1 VNRTK
6 KLKDIDKRNIDGLL
20 AMIFCT
26 LLIVSTMENL
36 SVQAQLQTQQQ
47 PSTIT
52 FQSPWSNNLPAFN
65 DGNMPTTYYGNTR
78 DHKAAISSSLTFT
91 NSKDLDLNHSFVSN
105 KVVGPDRFRFVTSY
119 WTTSQTNRGVDI
131 GTSANDT
138 FESAN
143 SLPPNRKIE
152 VPPNDGSHTL
162 AVVLQYEG
170 VVDLAGVSA
179 ALKLPTGFKASL
191 PLTSD
196 KNRLDIALSGY
207 RGHIYPSQ
215 GIVLYF
221 SISILPTAKVQL
233 PVLGPLALHFLRTS
247 QRSILDSLDALQQNT
262 FAKTL
267 SLNNVG
273 NTTFPNSTMFNDNF
287 DFQRVVIDDVDDN
300 FTQFGRLIPYDFVNQ
315 VVPVIFKITGEEW
328 LDVVTLPTG
337 GKDAVKNVSTQ
348 IVQIPNGVTSTI
360 RLAVRNTGD
369 IPIWDLTVNVFP
381 ELQSALGINGLN
393 PAAITSSNMTQ
404 TLFSTILPIGIV
416 GPSFFGI
423 GELPANTNKEFDV
436 SVFPT
441 HYVAGTVELMNVNL
455 VYNNVLGER
464 ATQLKQVYFNVLP
477 NP

>member
-1 VNRTK
+1 
-6 KLKDIDKRNIDGLL
+6 
-20 AMIFCT
+20 MIFCT
-26 LLIVSTMENL
+26 LLIGSATENL
-36 SVQAQLQTQQQ
+36 AAQLQTQQ
-47 PSTIT
+47 PTTIT
-52 FQSPWSNNLPAFN
+52 FQSLWSNKLPGFN
-65 DGNMPTTYYGNTR
+65 DGNMPSTYYGNTR
-78 DHKAAISSSLTFT
+78 DHNAAISTSLTFT
-91 NSKDLDLNHSFVSN
+91 NSKNPELNHSFVIN
-105 KVVGPDRFRFVTSY
+105 KLVGPDRFRFVTSY
-119 WTTSQTNRGVDI
+119 WTTGHTKEGVDV

-138 FESAN
+138 FISAN

-152 VPPNDGSHTL
+152 VPPNDASHTL

-179 ALKLPTGFKASL
+179 ALKLPAGAGFKASAL
-191 PLTSD
+191 NPD
-196 KNRLDIALSGY
+196 KNSTNIALSSY

-221 SISILPTAKVQL
+221 SIDILSTAKVQV
-233 PVLGPLALHFLRTS
+233 PVLGSVALHFLRS
-247 QRSILDSLDALQQNT
+247 DKRSILDSLDASQQNM
-262 FAKTL
+262 FAKTF

-273 NTTFPNSTMFNDNF
+273 NTAFPANTTFNDNF
-287 DFQRVVIDDVDDN
+287 DFQRDYYN
-300 FTQFGRLIPYDFVNQ
+300 QFGRFIPYDYVNQ
-315 VVPVIFKITGEEW
+315 VVPVTFKITGEEW

-337 GKDAVKNVSTQ
+337 GKDAVSTQ

-369 IPIWDLTVNVFP
+369 IPIWDLTINVFP
-381 ELQSALGINGLN
+381 GLQSVLGINGLN
-393 PAAITSSNMTQ
+393 PAAITSSNIVQ